1 MNSDFLRRVLM
12 ADAIV
17 SGVAGVA
24 MIAGAG
30 VLAPLLSLP
39 QALLTIAGAALIP
52 WVIGLI
58 ALARMAS
65 IPRAGVRAVIAVNAL
80 WVAGSIL
87 ALFAISPSLFGY
99 VFVIAQAVAVG
110 AFAELQ
116 VIALRREQVRA

>member
-17 SGVAGVA
+17 SGVAGAA
-24 MIAGAG
+24 MIVGAGA
-30 VLAPLLSLP
+30 LAPLLSLP
-39 QALLTIAGAALIP
+39 EALLTVAGAALVP

-58 ALARMAS
+58 ALTRMANV
-65 IPRAGVRAVIAVNAL
+65 PRTGVRVVIAINAL

-87 ALFAISPSLFGY
+87 ALFVTSPSLFGY
-99 VFVIAQAVAVG
+99 VFIIAQAVAVG

-116 VIALRREQVRA
+116 IIALRREQVRA